1 MAQVYDY
8 SWARPAP
15 AALARECIGVARYL
29 AGGGG
34 GGKELTKAEAAAL
47 HAHGLG
53 IAVVWETTA
62 QRPLS
67 GYQGG
72 YADGVRARAQMLDLG
87 FPEGHTCYAAVDF
100 QPLGGQLQ
108 TVDDYQ
114 HGFRA
119 AQGAS
124 TPYGCYDVV
133 ELARGR
139 GFRPA
144 WQCAA
149 WSGNGQGSGGS
160 VQGRRVSSHAALF
173 QRVGYVMNDTCDAND
188 VLRSDWGGWYPGD
201 TPTTPEDD
209 MAKPDFIQRTSDG
222 QAWLLSPYA
231 KVATKLTGERVAQL
245 AWVGVEDKGTLP
257 ATLDWVVT
265 DIYTDTAIA
274 KGQEQAVARTS
285 DGQGWLIDGLR
296 YPISND
302 RYAALVF
309 FGVKDRGTM
318 PKELDWLVLELHANA
333 AAAPATGG
341 GGSVPLA
348 ITLTG
353 VGTPTA

>member
-1 MAQVYDY
+1 
-8 SWARPAP
+8 
-15 AALARECIGVARYL
+15 
-29 AGGGG
+29 
-34 GGKELTKAEAAAL
+34 
-47 HAHGLG
+47 
-53 IAVVWETTA
+53 
-62 QRPLS
+62 
-67 GYQGG
+67 
-72 YADGVRARAQMLDLG
+72 
-87 FPEGHTCYAAVDF
+87 
-100 QPLGGQLQ
+100 
-108 TVDDYQ
+108 
-114 HGFRA
+114 
-119 AQGAS
+119 
-124 TPYGCYDVV
+124 
-133 ELARGR
+133 
-139 GFRPA
+139 
-144 WQCAA
+144 
-149 WSGNGQGSGGS
+149 
-160 VQGRRVSSHAALF
+160 
-173 QRVGYVMNDTCDAND
+173 
-188 VLRSDWGGWYPGD
+188 
-201 TPTTPEDD
+201 